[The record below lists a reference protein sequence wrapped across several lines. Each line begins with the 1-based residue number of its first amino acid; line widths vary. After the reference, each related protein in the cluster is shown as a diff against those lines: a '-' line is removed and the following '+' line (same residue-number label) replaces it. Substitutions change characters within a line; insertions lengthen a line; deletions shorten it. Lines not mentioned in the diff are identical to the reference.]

1 MLFLALIAG
10 AAIAGWY
17 IAAALFLRQRN
28 IERYVARQVGRYP
41 LMSMPNRIYS
51 DLLTVI
57 ALDGLVEDRDFG
69 PESDGEA

>member
-1 MLFLALIAG
+1 MLFFALLVG
-10 AAIAGWY
+10 AALAGWY
-17 IAAALFLRQRN
+17 IAIALFLRQRN

-57 ALDGLVEDRDFG
+57 ALDGLAADRDFG
-69 PESDGEA
+69 PESE